1 MILARTHLDLHNVRG
16 SIERTKKL
24 SDNVIGIGPLGIG
37 LDAVLNVVP
46 GAGALYSALAGLMLI
61 YDGIRARASG
71 MVLIQ
76 MGGILLVDTVAPLAG
91 KLGAVADVLFTG
103 HKWSADMLLKH
114 MEETIYFEGTRE
126 DALNTAEYRDLMAR
140 VRAGKEKRRV
150 VFLGG
155 AWRKKTPPAT
165 S

>member
-76 MGGILLVDTVAPLAG
+76 MGGILLQVSRYGGEGELIAQPGLLRRLIAESALPSLELYTEGVLTSRALLDSYLATR
-91 KLGAVADVLFTG
+91 K
-103 HKWSADMLLKH
+103 
-114 MEETIYFEGTRE
+114 GT
-126 DALNTAEYRDLMAR
+126 
-140 VRAGKEKRRV
+140 
-150 VFLGG
+150 
-155 AWRKKTPPAT
+155 P
-165 S
+165 